1 MENRYLSRGKRIDN
15 GEWVEG
21 YLSYPFCTKKGNE
34 SYYFYAKDSLG
45 FFCRC
50 VVDASTIC
58 QCTGLKDK
66 NGKLIWEN
74 DIVKCG
80 NKTELVGWDQNF
92 ASWRLPKRGW
102 FYRHIYGD
110 AYSSEDC
117 EVIGNIFDNLDRLD
131 DDDET
136 I

>member
-1 MENRYLSRGKRIDN
+1 MFVLNDVPYILPHHNTGQPIHADN
-15 GEWVEG
+15 LLKTAVEV
-21 YLSYPFCTKKGNE
+21 L
-34 SYYFYAKDSLG
+34 KDTV
-45 FFCRC
+45 CRC
-50 VVDASTIC
+50 
-58 QCTGLKDK
+58 TGQYDK
-66 NGKLIWEN
+66 NGKLIYED

-80 NKTELVGWDQNF
+80 NTTELVGWDQNF